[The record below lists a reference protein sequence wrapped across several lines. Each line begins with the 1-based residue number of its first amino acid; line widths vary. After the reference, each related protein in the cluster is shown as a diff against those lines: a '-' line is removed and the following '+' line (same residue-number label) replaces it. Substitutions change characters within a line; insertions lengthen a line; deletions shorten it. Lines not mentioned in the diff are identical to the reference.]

1 MAFDGLWDGMAAPA
15 QGRLC
20 CSFGFVIV
28 LRGLIWVIDLHDS
41 GAFAAVWRC

>member
-1 MAFDGLWDGMAAPA
+1 MAFDGLWNGMAAPA

-20 CSFGFVIV
+20 CRSGVVTV
-28 LRGLIWVIDLHDS
+28 LHGLNWVTNNA